1 EEIRTGDRGDL
12 VMPHAHGHVLGQW
25 HRGGTEQ
32 VERAIRSA
40 LEAQA
45 EWAAWR
51 WEDRIAVFLR
61 AAELLTTT
69 WRARLNAA
77 TMLGQSKTAHQA
89 EIDSACELID
99 FLRFNAHFADRLSAD
114 QPRSA
119 DGAWNGLEARPLDG
133 FVYAVT
139 PFNFTAIAA
148 NLPCAP
154 ALMGNT
160 VIWKPSPSAML
171 SAHRVMELLI
181 EAGLPPG
188 VINLINGDAAEITSQ
203 LLAQPDFAGL
213 HYTGSTAVFQALWAQ
228 IGHSLPS
235 YRCYPRIVGETGGK
249 DFILAHPSAEVRRLA
264 VAILRGGFEFQGQKC
279 SAASRIYI

>member
-61 AAELLTTT
+61 AAELLTTR

-99 FLRFNAHFADRLSAD
+99 FLRFNAHFAERLYTE
-114 QPRSA
+114 QPDSTA
-119 DGAWNGLEARPLDG
+119 GVWNQMEYRPLEG
-133 FVYAVT
+133 FVYAIT
-139 PFNFTAIAA
+139 PFNFTAIAG
-148 NLPCAP
+148 NLPTAP
-154 ALMGNT
+154 VLMGN
-160 VIWKPSPSAML
+160 VAIWKPSDKALFSGYQI
-171 SAHRVMELLI
+171 VKLLE

-188 VINLINGDAAEITSQ
+188 VIN
-203 LLAQPDFAGL
+203 
-213 HYTGSTAVFQALWAQ
+213 
-228 IGHSLPS
+228 
-235 YRCYPRIVGETGGK
+235 
-249 DFILAHPSAEVRRLA
+249 
-264 VAILRGGFEFQGQKC
+264 
-279 SAASRIYI
+279 

>member
-1 EEIRTGDRGDL
+1 RT
-12 VMPHAHGHVLGQW
+12 PWEA
-25 HRGGTEQ
+25 
-32 VERAIRSA
+32 RA
-40 LEAQA
+40 
-45 EWAAWR
+45 
-51 WEDRIAVFLR
+51 RIFLK
-61 AAELLTTT
+61 AAELVSGPG
-69 WRARLNAA
+69 RDRLNAA

-89 EIDSACELID
+89 EIDSAAELAD
-99 FLRFNAHFADRLSAD
+99 FLRFNVHFMQRLYAEQPISAPGD
-114 QPRSA
+114 
-119 DGAWNGLEARPLDG
+119 WNRLDYRPLEG